1 MDDTWVLDSFAVL
14 ALLQGEVGSDDVLAV
29 LQEAKTG
36 ASRVFTTWVNVGEV
50 VTIVERRWGRD
61 KVHQVLGMLEATALE
76 ITDVD
81 RDLALGAAAI
91 KARNPVAY
99 ADAFAAA
106 LVVREEAT
114 LMTGD
119 PEFRSLEE
127 LIQIHWLPAR
137 ATGP

>member
-1 MDDTWVLDSFAVL
+1 MDNTWVLDSYAVL
-14 ALLQGEVGSDDVLAV
+14 ALLQGEAGGDDVLAV
-29 LQEAKTG
+29 LQEAQAG
-36 ASRVFTTWVNVGEV
+36 ASRVTMTWVNVGEV
-50 VTIVERRWGRD
+50 VYIVERRWGMD

-91 KARNPVAY
+91 RARNPVAY

-106 LVVREEAT
+106 LAVRQDAT

-119 PEFRSLEE
+119 PEFQSLEGPV
-127 LIQIHWLPAR
+127 QIHWLPAK
-137 ATGP
+137 TTDP